1 MNWPLSP
8 DATLLLSAILLF
20 LGAVLLITLLLIL
33 WIIWWVRRIDL
44 PPGADFMTALRA
56 TPLIVVV
63 VLDLLDLTLDVFSAP
78 ITWFFLGRLGL
89 SPLRA
94 VAVIKD
100 LVPLTNWLPLMT
112 ISWLYVHYVATGDK
126 LVPVERIPRLHR

>member
-20 LGAVLLITLLLIL
+20 LGAMALLALLLVL
-33 WIIWWVRRIDL
+33 WVIWWVRRIDL
-44 PPGADFMTALRA
+44 PPGADFATALRA

-63 VLDLLDLTLDVFSAP
+63 VLDLLDLALDVFSAP
-78 ITWFFLGRLGL
+78 ITWFFLSRLGL
-89 SPLRA
+89 APLRA

-100 LVPLTNWLPLMT
+100 LIPLTNWLPLMT
-112 ISWLYVHYVATGDK
+112 ISWLYVRYVATGDN
-126 LVPVERIPRLHR
+126 LFPVERIPRLHR

>member
-20 LGAVLLITLLLIL
+20 LGAVLLITLIL
-33 WIIWWVRRIDL
+33 VLWVIWWVRRIDL

-78 ITWFFLGRLGL
+78 ITWFFLSRLGL

-112 ISWLYVHYVATGDK
+112 LSWLYVHYVATGDK
-126 LVPVERIPRLHR
+126 LFPMERMPRLHR